1 VRFADKRWLV
11 PALLLLFCLLSA
23 RGIVSNSSTMDE
35 THYFGMGHYL
45 LTHMRWDVPGS
56 ILHPPLAYYVASVPF
71 FFVHTDQDVWN
82 YPEQARKHPGFLT
95 ILDILRGQTLL
106 SSPANADDRLL
117 ILSRL
122 MFLPLCCLLGY
133 FVYLFAGEL
142 YGWQGGLAALVL
154 YVFSPNM
161 LAHSGLI
168 TPDMTL
174 TAFFFI
180 AVYFFRKALIAGSTK
195 QFIIAGVALGLALLS
210 KFTAVLLFPIE
221 AVLLLFFVRNKTG
234 GGYAA
239 LLKHIALMLLCAV
252 FIVFLGYGFVITPY
266 LQGIFSQLKHAA
278 EGNYSYLMGAYS
290 TEGWWYYFIAA
301 FLLKTP
307 VPALLLFSLSFA
319 FFFNAVKGKKSWRD
333 GLFLLVPI
341 VVVFGFFSIKHQV
354 CIGLRYVLPVY
365 PFIFVLAGGAV
376 AQLKKARIFSYALMA
391 YYIAVCFWIS
401 PHYLAYFNEF
411 AGGPANGYRYL
422 VDSNLDWGQDLKGLK
437 QYMDQH
443 GIDRIYLSYFG
454 SDSPQRYGIKYDW
467 LPSPLPENPEPL
479 KRVRIP
485 TKGYVAVS
493 VTDLQGVFPGT
504 RNMFQWLAPYKPI
517 AKIGYSIFLYR
528 IG

>member
-1 VRFADKRWLV
+1 M
-11 PALLLLFCLLSA
+11 LLLFCSLSA
-23 RGIVSNSSTMDE
+23 RGIISNSSTMDE

-56 ILHPPLAYYVASVPF
+56 ILHPPLSYYVASVPF
-71 FFVHTDQDVWN
+71 FFVHTDQDVWS
-82 YPEQARKHPGFLT
+82 YPEEARKHPNFLS
-95 ILDILRGQTLL
+95 ILDILRGQALL
-106 SSPANADDRLL
+106 SSTANTDDRLL

-122 MFLPLCCLLGY
+122 MFLPLGCLLGY
-133 FVYLFAGEL
+133 FVYRFAGEL
-142 YGWQGGLAALVL
+142 YGWQGGMTALVL
-154 YVFSPNM
+154 YVFSPNI

-180 AVYFFRKALIAGSTK
+180 AIYSFRKALIAGSTK
-195 QFIIAGVALGLALLS
+195 QFIIAGVALGCALLS
-210 KFTAVLLFPIE
+210 KFTSVLLFPID
-221 AVLLLFFVRNKTG
+221 AVLLIFFVRNKAAG
-234 GGYAA
+234 GQATS
-239 LLKHIALMLLCAV
+239 LKHIAIMLLCAV

-266 LQGIFSQLKHAA
+266 IQGLFFQLHHAA

-290 TEGWWYYFIAA
+290 TVGWWYYFIVA

-307 VPALLLFSLSFA
+307 VPALLLFLISLVIL
-319 FFFNAVKGKKSWRD
+319 FNTVKRKKLWIDS
-333 GLFLLVPI
+333 LFLLVPI
-341 VVVFGFFSIKHQV
+341 IVVFSFFSIKHQL
-354 CIGLRYVLPVY
+354 CIGLRYILPVY
-365 PFIFVLAGGAV
+365 PFIFVLAGGAI
-376 AQLKKARIFSYALMA
+376 AQLKKVRIFSYALIA
-391 YYIAVCFWIS
+391 YYMIASLSIS

-437 QYMDQH
+437 QYMQQH
-443 GIDRIYLSYFG
+443 KIDRIYLSYFG
-454 SDSPQRYGIKYDW
+454 SDTPERYGIKYDW
-467 LPSPLPENPEPL
+467 LPSPLLKNPEPL
-479 KRVRIP
+479 KGIQWP
-485 TKGYVAVS
+485 IKGYVAVS
-493 VTDLQGVFPGT
+493 ATDLQGVFPGT